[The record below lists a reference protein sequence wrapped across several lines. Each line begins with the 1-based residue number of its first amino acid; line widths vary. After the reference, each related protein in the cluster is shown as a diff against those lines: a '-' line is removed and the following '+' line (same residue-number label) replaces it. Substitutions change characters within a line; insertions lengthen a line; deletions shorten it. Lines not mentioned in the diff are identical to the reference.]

1 MADMISANRTSVAR
15 LVFIPSV
22 IALAVTLLRLIGE
35 LWHWSTTWFD
45 PEAGGITPSNV
56 SWIIGITW
64 LALPFGVYFAWKL
77 KSADQ
82 GPVNIGKSVAIAVCG
97 VAIFAAGMY
106 LIVPSLNV
114 GMKPRLLIIWA
125 CSVIPAAIQFF
136 GWPQLWKAL
145 LAYGLASRI
154 PVVVIMFFAMR
165 GNWKT
170 HYDYGGQI
178 PPEALGE
185 YYFWLALIPQLIFWV
200 SFTIIFGALSGSI
213 TAAITGG
220 KRANRNEGAYG
231 VAG

>member
-1 MADMISANRTSVAR
+1 M
-15 LVFIPSV
+15 
-22 IALAVTLLRLIGE
+22 
-35 LWHWSTTWFD
+35 
-45 PEAGGITPSNV
+45 
-56 SWIIGITW
+56 
-64 LALPFGVYFAWKL
+64 

-82 GPVNIGKSVAIAVCG
+82 GPVNTVKSVAIAVLG
-97 VAIFAAGMY
+97 VAVFAVGMY

-114 GMKPRLLIIWA
+114 GMKQRLLVIWA
-125 CSVIPAAIQFF
+125 CSVIPAAIQFL

-154 PVVVIMFFAMR
+154 PVAVIMFFAMR

-200 SFTIIFGALSGSI
+200 SFTILFGSLSGSI
-213 TAAITGG
+213 TAAVISSR
-220 KRANRNEGAYG
+220 RAIRNEGTYG
-231 VAG
+231 AAS